1 MDFAQGS
8 PERVSAILCSA
19 ADMEKHHGDAN
30 DALKFFQL
38 AETGVDSSRDPQGA
52 AVLAGLSASAYLS
65 LGHPD
70 VARTQVARA
79 RRLFADADP
88 QDSQP
93 FFAFYGPG
101 HGLLAATTA
110 KLADYDTA
118 RTDVTNALRTRPAYD
133 VRCNALDTIVLAT
146 VALNA
151 GELST
156 GLPQARQALSLV
168 STVGSQRARDRLA
181 PMIAALES
189 RSDSAAR
196 DLAVQCPPDQWGSTN
211 PGLTGVAVIET

>member
-1 MDFAQGS
+1 M
-8 PERVSAILCSA
+8 A
-19 ADMEKHHGDAN
+19 A
-30 DALKFFQL
+30 
-38 AETGVDSSRDPQGA
+38 
-52 AVLAGLSASAYLS
+52 
-65 LGHPD
+65 
-70 VARTQVARA
+70 ARP
-79 RRLFADADP
+79 RR
-88 QDSQP
+88 
-93 FFAFYGPG
+93 
-101 HGLLAATTA
+101 
-110 KLADYDTA
+110 TA
-118 RTDVTNALRTRPAYD
+118 RTNALRTRPAYD

-196 DLAVQCPPDQWGSTN
+196 DLAVHARRVSGGAPTQ
-211 PGLTGVAVIET
+211 V